1 MKCRHCKVDITL
13 PFINLGSAP
22 PSNAYLTEKTLKAPE
37 KFFPLKVLV
46 CESCWLV
53 QTEDYTDAHQLFN
66 DEYAYFSSIS
76 QSWLKHCEDYVKNIT
91 ERFSLNVTHYIVE
104 IAANDGYLLQYVMAN
119 GMACVGIE
127 PTASTAKAARAKGI
141 PIIEEFFGTDL
152 SKKLVADHKQA
163 DLVIANNV
171 LAHVPNVNDFVSGIT
186 LLLKNDGIA
195 TFEFPHL
202 MRLVEKNQFDTIY
215 HEHFSYLSFSA
226 VNHIFTA
233 NGLSIF
239 DVEEINTHGG
249 SLRVFAQRTDTGK
262 QPCSQYVRRLLQHEN
277 EIGVLSRD
285 YYVNLQ
291 KKADCIKNEFL
302 HFLLN
307 VKKAGKIVVGYGAA
321 AKGNTLMNYA
331 SIRPDLIPFIVDR
344 NVEKQG
350 KYMPGSRIPIYNEK
364 KIEQIKPDY
373 IIIFPWNL
381 KTEIMQQLNYIKKW
395 NGRFLITIPQL
406 EVI

>member
-1 MKCRHCKVDITL
+1 MDITL

-171 LAHVPNVNDFVSGIT
+171 LAHVPNVNDFVSGVT